1 MNRTRER
8 QSGSS
13 FLRGPAI
20 SKPISLQHRAEF
32 GLFWAL
38 ERALR
43 LLPWQ
48 AVRAVGETIGR
59 LAFRWDAHHRRI
71 VVDNLRQSNLG
82 LDDVQI
88 QATALACFTHFGA
101 LFLSAVHL
109 LNMTPDEVKRWIH
122 VDGFEHWDAAQ
133 AAGKGFIVLTAH
145 YGHWEAMAMGLAV
158 SGRPVAAIGRRL
170 NNPLLETKLLRL
182 RTRLGN
188 RVIYK
193 EGGVRDSIK
202 ELRAGLG
209 TGFLMDQDA
218 SIRGVF
224 VRFMGRWAST
234 HASAALLA
242 VKYQVPV
249 LPVYSRPHADGTIS
263 AHIQPPLDFPR
274 TGDMAQ
280 DVWTATQLMTWSLEA
295 TIHDDPRWWFWLHR
309 RFKTVPSET
318 LPLPPQAWQDAIQH
332 LAPKPW

>member
-1 MNRTRER
+1 M
-8 QSGSS
+8 
-13 FLRGPAI
+13 
-20 SKPISLQHRAEF
+20 
-32 GLFWAL
+32 L
-38 ERALR
+38 EHSLR
-43 LLPWQ
+43 LLPWRV
-48 AVRAVGETIGR
+48 VRALGSAMGGLMHRVDGR
-59 LAFRWDAHHRRI
+59 HRRI

-82 LDDVQI
+82 LDEAQVQR
-88 QATALACFTHFGA
+88 TALACFHHYGA
-101 LFLSAVHL
+101 LFLGAVLL
-109 LNMTPDEVKRWIH
+109 LNMSREEVQRWIR

-133 AAGKGFIVLTAH
+133 AAGKGFIILTAH

-170 NNPLLETKLLRL
+170 NNPLLEAKLLNL

-202 ELRAGLG
+202 ELRAGNG

-249 LPVYSRPHADGTIS
+249 LPVYSWPNGDGTIS
-263 AHIQPPLDFPR
+263 ARILAPLELPR

-295 TIHDDPRWWFWLHR
+295 KIHEDPRWWFWLHR
-309 RFKTVPSET
+309 RFKTLPSES

-332 LAPKPW
+332 LAPKP